1 MLTQNQRKVLFVALF
16 TLLAILTERVNFSH
30 LWGADNQF
38 FTLFQFFGPIA
49 GGFLGM
55 VLGPMSVLAAE
66 LINFVLLGK
75 AFTALNLLRLLP
87 MVAAA
92 FYFGALREDRKW
104 AKSVW
109 LISPLCIALFLAHPE
124 GRAAWFFTL
133 YWCIPFLTL
142 VPKLKEWLFI
152 RSLGATF
159 TAHAV
164 GGALWVWATSMTAA
178 QWTALMPIVA
188 YERALFAAGIAVS
201 YVSTKK
207 ELGEL
212 AGIAVGTAAIA
223 VLDEGEM
230 KKDFADFT
238 KKLVEAAK

>member
-16 TLLAILTERVNFSH
+16 TLLAILAERVNFSH

-66 LINFVLLGK
+66 LVNFVLLGK

-201 YVSTKK
+201 YVLFNTFLDKVADRWTF
-207 ELGEL
+207 G
-212 AGIAVGTAAIA
+212 AVQIERAYTI
-223 VLDEGEM
+223 
-230 KKDFADFT
+230 
-238 KKLVEAAK
+238 KKLFAQRR

>member
-1 MLTQNQRKVLFVALF
+1 MHPHKRKFIFFTAFV
-16 TLLAILTERVNFSH
+16 LLAILADRVNFSH

-49 GGFLGM
+49 GGFLGSIF
-55 VLGPMSVLAAE
+55 GPISVLVAE

-75 AFTALNLLRLLP
+75 TFTVLNLLRLLP

-92 FYFGALREDRKW
+92 FYFGSLREDRKW
-104 AKSVW
+104 TKSVW
-109 LISPLCIALFLAHPE
+109 LIPPICIAIFLAHPE
-124 GRAAWFFTL
+124 GRAAWYFTL

-142 VPKLKEWLFI
+142 VPKLKGWLFI

-164 GGALWVWATSMTAA
+164 GGAMWVWATSMTAA

-188 YERALFAAGIAVS
+188 YERLLFAAGIAVS
-201 YVSTKK
+201 YVLFNTF
-207 ELGEL
+207 LDTVADRWTFG
-212 AGIAVGTAAIA
+212 AVQIERAYTIQNLF
-223 VLDEGEM
+223 VQHR
-230 KKDFADFT
+230 
-238 KKLVEAAK
+238 

>member
-1 MLTQNQRKVLFVALF
+1 MVRQYRKLLFLALF
-16 TLLAILTERVNFSH
+16 IGLSVLAERVNFSH

-49 GGFLGM
+49 GGFLGSILGPLS
-55 VLGPMSVLAAE
+55 VLGAE

-92 FYFGALREDRKW
+92 FYFGALREDRQW
-104 AKSVW
+104 AKSAW
-109 LISPLCIALFLAHPE
+109 LIPPICIAIFLAHPE
-124 GRAAWFFTL
+124 GRAAWFFTF

-142 VPKLKEWLFI
+142 IPKLREWLFI

-164 GGALWVWATSMTAA
+164 GGALWVWATNMTADH
-178 QWTALMPIVA
+178 WIGLIPIVA
-188 YERALFAAGIAVS
+188 YERLLFAAGITIS
-201 YVSTKK
+201 YVLFTTLLDLVSERWTFKAVHLERK
-207 ELGEL
+207 YALPQLL
-212 AGIAVGTAAIA
+212 ARRT
-223 VLDEGEM
+223 
-230 KKDFADFT
+230 
-238 KKLVEAAK
+238 